1 MKVKESDAGQPAVM
15 HKPGHKSGRREGNM
29 KRYRFKLAII
39 SGLYCHSTKVYL
51 QYTRRFTIQGYEK
64 IYY

>member
-1 MKVKESDAGQPAVM
+1 
-15 HKPGHKSGRREGNM
+15 M

-39 SGLYCHSTKVYL
+39 SGLYCRSTKVYL
-51 QYTRRFTIQGYEK
+51 QYTRRFMIQGYEK